1 MCIQA
6 LEPISPAQEKLLFK
20 DIFILMVGLDN
31 QCFLSPGPKKKKNLS
46 SLPSSVSILSAQYN
60 SQRVAGV

>member
-6 LEPISPAQEKLLFK
+6 LEPISLAQEKLLFK
-20 DIFILMVGLDN
+20 DIFIMMVGLDN
-31 QCFLSPGPKKKKNLS
+31 QCFLSPEPKKKNLS